1 MKVTATEDMITE
13 PRTMKNRYLP
23 VAVRNSHGAR
33 CKTLVVWT
41 AYKPAPSL
49 IASHLG
55 MTLSRRKEK
64 EKGARNGKK
73 EESDIEGTERKTK
86 SVTVC

>member
-1 MKVTATEDMITE
+1 
-13 PRTMKNRYLP
+13 
-23 VAVRNSHGAR
+23 
-33 CKTLVVWT
+33 
-41 AYKPAPSL
+41 
-49 IASHLG
+49 

-64 EKGARNGKK
+64 KKGARNGKM